1 MVSPSFI
8 SREGLTF
15 MPLII
20 TLPFLHSSEARLRV
34 LYRRTAKSHLSMR
47 TPSAILFP
55 FIKECHGL
63 VYSNGRKAFN
73 DFNRSINHSRKFKLF
88 LFIPFAEHIIHLL
101 ALPEIITYALSL

>member
-34 LYRRTAKSHLSMR
+34 LYRRTAHSHLSMR
-47 TPSAILFP
+47 IPSAILFP

-63 VYSNGRKAFN
+63 LHANGTKAFDN
-73 DFNRSINHSRKFKLF
+73 FNGCIDKCRKFELF
-88 LFIPFAEHIIHLL
+88 LLVPFTQHIIDLL
-101 ALPEIITYALSL
+101 SLPEIIT